1 MLSWSGNGNPLQYS
15 CLENSVDRGAWR
27 TTVHRVTE
35 SDVTERARRHAVYY
49 AEAFDEVLWASQN
62 SGTDELPTVAREG
75 PPILPTPDS
84 RQQPGRT
91 GQLPLRTGI

>member
-1 MLSWSGNGNPLQYS
+1 MPGKFCGQRSLAGYS
-15 CLENSVDRGAWR
+15 PQG
-27 TTVHRVTE
+27 HKE

-62 SGTDELPTVAREG
+62 SGTDELPTVARED